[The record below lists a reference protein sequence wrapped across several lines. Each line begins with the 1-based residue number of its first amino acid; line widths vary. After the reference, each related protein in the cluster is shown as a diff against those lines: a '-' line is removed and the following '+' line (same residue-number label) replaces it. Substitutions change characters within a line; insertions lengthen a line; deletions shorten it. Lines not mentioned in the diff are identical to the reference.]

1 MKAAV
6 CTRYGLDNLKL
17 EEVPKPVPKDDEA
30 LIKIFASSVTT
41 QNLVLVTG
49 KPFFVR
55 MMTGGLTKPK
65 YKILGSDIAGKI
77 EAVGSKVK
85 QFKPGDDVYGIL
97 PDNSFGA
104 FAGYV
109 SAPETCLA
117 MKPANLTYEEA
128 ASVPE
133 SALVALLGL
142 RDFGKIQKGWKV
154 LIYSASGGIG
164 TFVVQIA
171 KYYGAEV
178 TGVCSTRN
186 LDMVQSLGADHVID
200 YTKEDFSKNGQLYDL
215 IFAVRKSRSVWAIRR
230 ALKPGGIY
238 VSTMGPSISRM
249 IQEFFIGPRLF
260 KGQGKQVRVIITKID
275 QKDLVFL
282 KDLCEGGKLRP
293 VIDKVYPL
301 NETAEA
307 FRYYGK
313 GHARGKVVITIG
325 QDGK

>member
-109 SAPETCLA
+109 CTPETCLA

-186 LDMVQSLGADHVID
+186 LDMVRSLGADHVID

-260 KGQGKQVRVIITKID
+260 KGQGKQVCVIITKID